1 MDSMYIYIS
10 PYIMLYIYTY
20 MITMAIYC
28 ILMCIYIYIS
38 YPSSMGYGI
47 IIIMAMGN
55 MGYYN
60 RQCLVGIELECLISL
75 PRQPG

>member
-1 MDSMYIYIS
+1 
-10 PYIMLYIYTY
+10 MLYIYTY

-28 ILMCIYIYIS
+28 ILMCIYMYIYIYIYIS